1 MDSENK
7 ISVTTT
13 DINKPFRFEGCTLNV
28 GSKRSYDYYS
38 TFDTAK
44 ELWDAL
50 QKKYDTEEAG
60 TKKYVVSRY
69 LKFSMIDEKSVIS
82 QAHDLQ
88 KIAHEILTEG
98 MSICEQFQ
106 VAILI
111 DKLPPSWKDFKKDLR
126 HKSKDFLMENL
137 IVRLRIEEEA
147 RKQDQKDKDLFVA
160 NKKNHSSAVLKPK
173 GGITKPNQN
182 QNRNGKPNQNKKLM
196 EDDILREDG
205 RIIAEQPKAPAKK
218 VEKPEPKTYRDR
230 KEYGQNKKE
239 SYKEKTEK
247 CEKP

>member
-13 DINKPFRFEGCTLNV
+13 DINKPFRFEGLHFKRWKQKMFFFLTTQKLAAYCDSTKHVAANPPTTENTKEISKWTNEDFLCKNYILNALTDEL
-28 GSKRSYDYYS
+28 YDYYS

-60 TKKYVVSRY
+60 TKKYVVHRY
-69 LKFSMIDEKSVIS
+69 LKFSMIDEKSVVS

-106 VAILI
+106 FAVLI

-126 HKSKDFLMENL
+126 HKSKDFSMENL

-147 RKQDQKDKDLFVA
+147 RKQDQKDEVLFVA

-182 QNRNGKPNQNKKLM
+182 
-196 EDDILREDG
+196 
-205 RIIAEQPKAPAKK
+205 
-218 VEKPEPKTYRDR
+218 
-230 KEYGQNKKE
+230 
-239 SYKEKTEK
+239 
-247 CEKP
+247 